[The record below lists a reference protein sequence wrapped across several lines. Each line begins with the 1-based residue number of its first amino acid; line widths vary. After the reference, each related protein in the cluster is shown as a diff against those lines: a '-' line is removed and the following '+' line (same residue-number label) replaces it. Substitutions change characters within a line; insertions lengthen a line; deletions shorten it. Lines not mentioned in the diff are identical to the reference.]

1 MQVKNNKLQKNPGER
16 ESDAIVKWH
25 LTIDRQLW
33 KAGTIFKETSCGKD
47 KFLNTKVM
55 RAFTF
60 MHTM

>member
-1 MQVKNNKLQKNPGER
+1 MQLKNNKLQINLVNGN
-16 ESDAIVKWH
+16 IVKWH

-33 KAGTIFKETSCGKD
+33 KEETTFKETSCGND